1 MRRMFPHCTA
11 QIHYKWSRIIIN
23 KNNEENTMQWCFLL
37 KCHRILLTVIV
48 PTVETKCQHN
58 KSSPRIKRGRGPSD
72 ENVAPP
78 RRGAAERPADKSDL
92 CSVLLLMKTIL
103 QNMGHQNKFYG
114 PAPCR
119 CIAKIH
125 CIHLSFFPVDLKS
138 IFRINARWNCKC
150 WDVMWAEI
158 VPVTAGSKS
167 DRYSFIAAACLFEQ
181 SVNIKVTRRIDCTK

>member
-1 MRRMFPHCTA
+1 MFSTEVSPHPRDCYCSDSGDKMSTQQILSPHKARPRPEWRTCCTA
-11 QIHYKWSRIIIN
+11 AARSW
-23 KNNEENTMQWCFLL
+23 
-37 KCHRILLTVIV
+37 
-48 PTVETKCQHN
+48 
-58 KSSPRIKRGRGPSD
+58 
-72 ENVAPP
+72 
-78 RRGAAERPADKSDL
+78 GAAERPADKSDL
-92 CSVLLLMKTIL
+92 CSVLLLIKTIL

>member
-23 KNNEENTMQWCFLL
+23 KNNEENTMMFLL
-37 KCHRILLTVIV
+37 KCHRILLIVIV

-58 KSSPRIKRGRGPSD
+58 KSSSPRIKRGRVP
-72 ENVAPP
+72 EW

-138 IFRINARWNCKC
+138 IFRINARWNCEC
-150 WDVMWAEI
+150 SDVMWAEI
-158 VPVTAGSKS
+158 RPVTAG
-167 DRYSFIAAACLFEQ
+167 E
-181 SVNIKVTRRIDCTK
+181 